1 MVSTVTN
8 DPRVIVRGDISYTSK
23 MGGGRVGWDRDSA
36 MSYRTLS
43 IVQSRACFC
52 FHDLIKHFVLAR
64 FTCSRS

>member
-36 MSYRTLS
+36 MSYRTPINRSITGLFLLS
-43 IVQSRACFC
+43 
-52 FHDLIKHFVLAR
+52 
-64 FTCSRS
+64 